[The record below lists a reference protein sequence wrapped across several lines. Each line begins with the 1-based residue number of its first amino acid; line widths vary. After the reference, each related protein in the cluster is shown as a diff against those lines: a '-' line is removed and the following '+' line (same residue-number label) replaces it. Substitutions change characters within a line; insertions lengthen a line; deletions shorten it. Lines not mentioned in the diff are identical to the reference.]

1 MRGAMTT
8 FLRILKGILTDH
20 VRSRSDEDEFP
31 GSALYRRE
39 SYLLNEP
46 PFPKMM
52 LNLLAHIASAAQ
64 AFSSRDANLSP
75 GFYAMLARP
84 PNHVLRLWNEHEGNK
99 LKRHRHLIKA
109 CQYYVSWNY

>member
-75 GFYAMLARP
+75 DFYAMLARFA
-84 PNHVLRLWNEHEGNK
+84 
-99 LKRHRHLIKA
+99 LIL
-109 CQYYVSWNY
+109 